1 MKTKSE
7 WIDAAARFQA
17 EARSFVD
24 GRFVSSPNAATLEH
38 VNPATG
44 LPQYA
49 LALADDE
56 LLNRAVDVA
65 RRRFD
70 DGAWSRCHPS
80 KRREAFLKLAALI
93 EENSERLALCE
104 TLDTGKAI
112 RDLFLRDVPGA
123 ATTLRWYAEAVD
135 KIYGETAPVG
145 PGVLATINLQPVGV
159 VGAVIPWN
167 FPIETAFWKVA
178 PALILG
184 NSVVLKPDEKSS
196 RSALLAAALAVEAGI
211 PEGVFNVVTGGAE
224 LGRAMGLHPG
234 IDALSFTGST
244 EVGKKF
250 LEYSAHSNLK
260 MISLECGGKSA
271 NVVFADTADLDR
283 AASSAAAGIFFH
295 QGQVCSANS
304 RLLVEDKIADE
315 FVEKLRK
322 EALAYS
328 PGAPLDP
335 ETPAGTM
342 IGTSHRDAVLAKIAG
357 GKRDGGR
364 IFGGV
369 TKTVEG
375 CSYPEGRSPMIAL
388 QPLAQRPQLGPEL
401 GRFDDPEPE
410 REVDEEPRDPVD
422 VAADAQ
428 AGAAG
433 GGLDQPDRHGHL
445 FEGLLDGR
453 VEVDDGLGIVGVQGE
468 ALGDHGGGVG
478 LVDADEA
485 RAGEPHPAHAVESE
499 GAPVVARRVMGDQVP
514 TTVDVHHPIGLDQPV
529 GGVAAAVD
537 VVEPEPF
544 EPAAGLGHQH
554 DGGGVDRRTGAPRD
568 GQGDGPHRVDP
579 VAQVRRHHLLEL
591 GQGGHRGLLEA
602 GDVVAGGDAQAD
614 DHGDR
619 FVVGEQQ
626 RRQRGAGAEPVPAVG
641 PRLGIDR
648 IAELAEV
655 RHVAADGAGGD
666 AHALAELG
674 GGPAGA
680 GLQQREEVEQPGR
693 GRFHP

>member
-49 LALADDE
+49 LALADDD

-93 EENSERLALCE
+93 EENSEPLALCE

-112 RDLFLRDVPGA
+112 RDSFLRDVPGS

-211 PEGVFNVVTGGAE
+211 PEGVFNVVTGGAD

-322 EALAYS
+322 EALGYS

-357 GKRDGGR
+357 GKREGGR
-364 IFGGV
+364 VFGGV

-375 CSYPEGRSPMIAL
+375 CDNFIEPTIVTG
-388 QPLAQRPQLGPEL
+388 LAET
-401 GRFDDPEPE
+401 
-410 REVDEEPRDPVD
+410 
-422 VAADAQ
+422 
-428 AGAAG
+428 
-433 GGLDQPDRHGHL
+433 
-445 FEGLLDGR
+445 
-453 VEVDDGLGIVGVQGE
+453 
-468 ALGDHGGGVG
+468 
-478 LVDADEA
+478 
-485 RAGEPHPAHAVESE
+485 S
-499 GAPVVARRVMGDQVP
+499 
-514 TTVDVHHPIGLDQPV
+514 
-529 GGVAAAVD
+529 
-537 VVEPEPF
+537 
-544 EPAAGLGHQH
+544 
-554 DGGGVDRRTGAPRD
+554 
-568 GQGDGPHRVDP
+568 
-579 VAQVRRHHLLEL
+579 
-591 GQGGHRGLLEA
+591 
-602 GDVVAGGDAQAD
+602 
-614 DHGDR
+614 
-619 FVVGEQQ
+619 
-626 RRQRGAGAEPVPAVG
+626 
-641 PRLGIDR
+641 
-648 IAELAEV
+648 ELA
-655 RHVAADGAGGD
+655 
-666 AHALAELG
+666 
-674 GGPAGA
+674 
-680 GLQQREEVEQPGR
+680 REEVFGPVLCVLPFNSEEAAIRMANDSPYALAASLWTGSFSRAHRVAARLQAGTVSVNAVDALDPALPFGGFKGSGFGRDLSLYALRNYAQPKAVWFDFR
-693 GRFHP
+693 D

>member
-49 LALADDE
+49 LALADDD

-80 KRREAFLKLAALI
+80 KRREAFLKLAMLI
-93 EENSERLALCE
+93 EENCERLALCE

-112 RDLFLRDVPGA
+112 RDSFLRDVPGS

-145 PGVLATINLQPVGV
+145 PGVLATINLEPVGV

-315 FVEKLRK
+315 FVERLRK

-357 GKRDGGR
+357 GKRDGGHV
-364 IFGGV
+364 IGGV

-375 CSYPEGRSPMIAL
+375 CDNFIEPTIVTGLTETS
-388 QPLAQRPQLGPEL
+388 EL
-401 GRFDDPEPE
+401 
-410 REVDEEPRDPVD
+410 V
-422 VAADAQ
+422 
-428 AGAAG
+428 
-433 GGLDQPDRHGHL
+433 
-445 FEGLLDGR
+445 
-453 VEVDDGLGIVGVQGE
+453 
-468 ALGDHGGGVG
+468 
-478 LVDADEA
+478 
-485 RAGEPHPAHAVESE
+485 
-499 GAPVVARRVMGDQVP
+499 
-514 TTVDVHHPIGLDQPV
+514 
-529 GGVAAAVD
+529 
-537 VVEPEPF
+537 
-544 EPAAGLGHQH
+544 
-554 DGGGVDRRTGAPRD
+554 
-568 GQGDGPHRVDP
+568 
-579 VAQVRRHHLLEL
+579 
-591 GQGGHRGLLEA
+591 
-602 GDVVAGGDAQAD
+602 
-614 DHGDR
+614 
-619 FVVGEQQ
+619 
-626 RRQRGAGAEPVPAVG
+626 
-641 PRLGIDR
+641 
-648 IAELAEV
+648 
-655 RHVAADGAGGD
+655 
-666 AHALAELG
+666 
-674 GGPAGA
+674 
-680 GLQQREEVEQPGR
+680 REEVFGPVLCVLPFNGEDAAIRMANDSPYALAASLWTGSFSRAHRVAARIRAGTVSVNAVDALDPALPFGGFKGSGFGRDLSLYALRNYAQPKAVWFDFR
-693 GRFHP
+693 D